1 MHEWQAHDHLVLAS
15 IMTVHRGKRIFVT
28 GGNDDCI
35 AIWDVGESN
44 NKAQESTTTD
54 NGKEMIRCALY
65 LTNSGS

>member
-35 AIWDVGESN
+35 AIWDVGDNRNE
-44 NKAQESTTTD
+44 AQTLTAMD
-54 NGKEMIRCALY
+54 NGEEIIRRAL
-65 LTNSGS
+65 LL